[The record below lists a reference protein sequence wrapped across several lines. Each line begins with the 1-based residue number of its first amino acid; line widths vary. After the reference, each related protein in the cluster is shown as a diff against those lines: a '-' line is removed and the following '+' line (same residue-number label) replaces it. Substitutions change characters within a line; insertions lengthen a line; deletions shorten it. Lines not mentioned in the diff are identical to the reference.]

1 MAPLG
6 KQRIYQAKRI
16 NAREFCLLVFQEHE
30 WQKPKKGYSDYLVKE
45 HNIDFWW
52 KLVPP
57 PKHGICLYSFVY
69 LSTNQK

>member
-30 WQKPKKGYSDYLVKE
+30 WQKPKKG
-45 HNIDFWW
+45 
-52 KLVPP
+52 
-57 PKHGICLYSFVY
+57 
-69 LSTNQK
+69 